1 MPPHSIY
8 YGRKAVGEEHM
19 GHVEVKVGLSN
30 PETGTRADEKGLV
43 DTGATLTVIPKKL
56 AESLRLPI
64 KSQSKAMTAGGPVS
78 VDLSDVYVEIAGK
91 TATVRVAIS
100 DVVDR
105 LLIGVTTLETLGLTV
120 DPLAGQLRETYYL
133 LY

>member
-1 MPPHSIY
+1 
-8 YGRKAVGEEHM
+8 M
-19 GHVEVKVGLSN
+19 GHVEVEVGLSN
-30 PETGTRADEKGLV
+30 PETGAKADEKGLV
-43 DTGATLTVIPKKL
+43 DTGATLTVLPRKL
-56 AESLRLPI
+56 AETLQLPV
-64 KSQSKAMTAGGPVS
+64 KSQSKAMTGGGPVLI
-78 VDLSDVYVEIAGK
+78 DLSDVYVEIFGK

-120 DPLAGQLRETYYL
+120 DPLAGQLRESYYL

>member
-1 MPPHSIY
+1 
-8 YGRKAVGEEHM
+8 M
-19 GHVEVKVGLSN
+19 GHVEVDVGLSN
-30 PETGTRADEKGLV
+30 PETGTKTGEKGLV
-43 DTGATLTVIPKKL
+43 DTGATLSVLPRKL
-56 AESLRLPI
+56 AESLRLSI

-78 VDLSDVYVEIAGK
+78 IDLSDVNVEIAGK

-100 DVVDR
+100 DLIDR

-120 DPLAGQLRETYYL
+120 DPLAGQLRESYYL